1 MASSVRIAVLFVPAL
16 GLCALSCIRSE
27 PPLGRQDPAYKIPA
41 MKSAVGNKDAAA
53 IPRLIDALD
62 SDDSAVRLY
71 AIIALEKLTG
81 QTLDYE
87 FYADRPDR
95 QPAIQ
100 RWKQWLTGQRPT
112 TQPATRQG

>member
-1 MASSVRIAVLFVPAL
+1 MASSVRIAVLFVSAL
-16 GLCALSCIRSE
+16 GLCALSCARSE

-41 MKSAVGNKDAAA
+41 MKSAVGNK
-53 IPRLIDALD
+53 
-62 SDDSAVRLY
+62 DDSAVRLY

-100 RWKQWLTGQRPT
+100 RWKQWLTGRRPT